1 MIGRV
6 IRWGGLDW
14 VGFREVDRGAFF
26 LSVAALF
33 PAPFDAGR
41 GVGFFGSSLFRQLH
55 EDFLPGLKKRAASE
69 DGSGFRVREFLMTDG
84 AGVRAEAT
92 VGLMSWEGV
101 RRRSDFIPA
110 VDCWWWTR
118 SVSDGARGTGIR
130 AAASDGK
137 TFGYFDSSE
146 EAAVWVRPMICLVE
160 KVLK

>member
-84 AGVRAEAT
+84 AGVRAYT
-92 VGLMSWEGV
+92 VDYVLIY
-101 RRRSDFIPA
+101 F
-110 VDCWWWTR
+110 
-118 SVSDGARGTGIR
+118 
-130 AAASDGK
+130 
-137 TFGYFDSSE
+137 FFHHYFDRISRQYLQE
-146 EAAVWVRPMICLVE
+146 QKYNQNDCDNHRDRY
-160 KVLK
+160 

>member
-55 EDFLPGLKKRAASE
+55 EDFLPGLKRRAASE
-69 DGSGFRVREFLMTDG
+69 DGSGFRAREFLMTDG

-92 VGLMSWEGV
+92 
-101 RRRSDFIPA
+101 
-110 VDCWWWTR
+110 
-118 SVSDGARGTGIR
+118 
-130 AAASDGK
+130 
-137 TFGYFDSSE
+137 SE
-146 EAAVWVRPMICLVE
+146 EE
-160 KVLK
+160 KQYFRDRFCKCGF

>member
-55 EDFLPGLKKRAASE
+55 EDFLPGLKRRAASE

-84 AGVRAEAT
+84 QGGRGGEPGPARLSAGPALGRGFEGGAR
-92 VGLMSWEGV
+92 GV
-101 RRRSDFIPA
+101 RR
-110 VDCWWWTR
+110 
-118 SVSDGARGTGIR
+118 ARI
-130 AAASDGK
+130 
-137 TFGYFDSSE
+137 
-146 EAAVWVRPMICLVE
+146 
-160 KVLK
+160 